1 MWSSTK
7 TSQFWILF
15 WWDTIRRSEISKSW
29 RFYTHMQYVRTVN
42 RKVSKICLQM
52 GLLNEDIAFHS
63 SIPAPLD
70 ITVAV
75 VYSVFGEL
83 NLVYNTINGFSL
95 SSAQAEMNS
104 SMKQGILQRSLASS
118 LLFLTVLLCVMHS
131 TSTYIYPHPLCTHP
145 SAFTV
150 CITDVIHG
158 VFFI

>member
-1 MWSSTK
+1 
-7 TSQFWILF
+7 
-15 WWDTIRRSEISKSW
+15 
-29 RFYTHMQYVRTVN
+29 MQYVRTVN

-83 NLVYNTINGFSL
+83 NLVYNTINEFSL

-104 SMKQGILQRSLASS
+104 SMKQGILQRSLAST
-118 LLFLTVLLCVMHS
+118 LLFLTVTVCYAFHFHLYIPTPTVYSSICIYCLYHRCHTWCVCFF
-131 TSTYIYPHPLCTHP
+131 YIYRTSDFVSINEDTLHLI
-145 SAFTV
+145 F
-150 CITDVIHG
+150 
-158 VFFI
+158 

>member
-1 MWSSTK
+1 
-7 TSQFWILF
+7 
-15 WWDTIRRSEISKSW
+15 
-29 RFYTHMQYVRTVN
+29 
-42 RKVSKICLQM
+42 M

-83 NLVYNTINGFSL
+83 NLVYNTINEFSL

-104 SMKQGILQRSLASS
+104 SMKQGILQRSLASP

-131 TSTYIYPHPLCTHP
+131 TPTYIYPHPLCTHP

-158 VFFI
+158 VCVCVFLYIEPVILSVLMKILYI

>member
-1 MWSSTK
+1 
-7 TSQFWILF
+7 
-15 WWDTIRRSEISKSW
+15 
-29 RFYTHMQYVRTVN
+29 MQYVRTVN

-83 NLVYNTINGFSL
+83 HLVYNTINEFSL

-104 SMKQGILQRSLASS
+104 SMKQGILQRSLAST

-158 VFFI
+158 VCVFYIYIEPVILSVLMKILYI